1 MSKLVPAIDPM
12 VGAVRPRVLIVT
24 AELSPIV
31 KTGGLGDMVRA
42 IANSLS
48 SRGFDVSVLL
58 PGYRSVV
65 RTFDGKVESQYAIM
79 TFGYPVSLEEHRYE
93 GLRIIVARSDSLFN
107 RSGDPYRSDQGI
119 EWPDMAKRFAV
130 LGNVA
135 ANIANGSTSFDPPE
149 ILHLHDWHTALTPA
163 WLEERCRA
171 RTVLTVHNFMF
182 QGRISVNDAKS
193 IGLNERYLK
202 IGQLFGG
209 VSFLQVGLHLADK
222 IVTVSKGYETEIKK
236 RGRFNWW
243 YISDPLD
250 AARLDA
256 VPNWP
261 DLNAWSPAKDLSVP
275 ARFDHNSVERRSI
288 NKQEL
293 ESRLGWT
300 SSSDAIL
307 CTVSRIT
314 KPKGFSFLIRRME
327 SILERECRIL
337 IVGDG
342 DPKLLNG
349 FRSFAARF
357 PDRVAIIT
365 PYNEDSARL
374 VLAGSDILLMPSLTE
389 PSGLSQQQA
398 QLYGCVPIVS
408 NAGGLP
414 DTVEDGVTG
423 FLFTSSNP
431 TSFLSALDRALAVR
445 LSGDWITIQRAA
457 MRRHKDR
464 TENEGYARMFN
475 KLLSNRF
482 SPS

>member
-1 MSKLVPAIDPM
+1 M
-12 VGAVRPRVLIVT
+12 
-24 AELSPIV
+24 
-31 KTGGLGDMVRA
+31 
-42 IANSLS
+42 
-48 SRGFDVSVLL
+48 
-58 PGYRSVV
+58 
-65 RTFDGKVESQYAIM
+65 
-79 TFGYPVSLEEHRYE
+79 
-93 GLRIIVARSDSLFN
+93 
-107 RSGDPYRSDQGI
+107 
-119 EWPDMAKRFAV
+119 
-130 LGNVA
+130 
-135 ANIANGSTSFDPPE
+135 
-149 ILHLHDWHTALTPA
+149 
-163 WLEERCRA
+163 
-171 RTVLTVHNFMF
+171 
-182 QGRISVNDAKS
+182 
-193 IGLNERYLK
+193 
-202 IGQLFGG
+202 
-209 VSFLQVGLHLADK
+209 
-222 IVTVSKGYETEIKK
+222 
-236 RGRFNWW
+236 
-243 YISDPLD
+243 
-250 AARLDA
+250 
-256 VPNWP
+256 
-261 DLNAWSPAKDLSVP
+261 
-275 ARFDHNSVERRSI
+275 
-288 NKQEL
+288 
-293 ESRLGWT
+293 
-300 SSSDAIL
+300 
-307 CTVSRIT
+307 SRIT